1 VRLEHIVLHNLRRRK
16 GRAIF
21 LVVGLMIGV
30 ATVVTLL
37 SLTDAL
43 SQRAQHELENFG
55 ANIIITP
62 HSDQMALSYGGVQLG
77 GVNLVTE
84 EIRQD
89 SLARID
95 DIPNRRNVATIAPKV
110 LGTIEIE
117 GQRLMMMGVD
127 PLAEF
132 KLKRWWSIA
141 GRPVQQGRELLVGD
155 AVARRLQLV
164 MGDTVQISG
173 QDFTVVGLLAKT
185 GSQDD
190 QLLITP
196 LLVAQDVLSKQGVV
210 SMVEIAALCHDCPVA
225 DMVNQLQQ
233 VLPGVD
239 VQAVQQVVKT
249 RMHALDQFRMFAWG
263 VAVTVVIIGAL
274 LVFVTM
280 MGAISERTREI
291 GIFRAIGYRRRHVL
305 HLILLEAAIVS
316 ALAGV
321 LGYVAGVLATLT
333 ALPLLEGG
341 GKAPWH
347 WNPSLALIAIFAAV
361 LVGLLAS
368 LQPALRAS
376 RLEPS
381 EALRAL

>member
-1 VRLEHIVLHNLRRRK
+1 MRLEHIVFHNLRRRK

-43 SQRAQHELENFG
+43 SMRAQNELENFG

-62 HSDQMALSYGGVQLG
+62 RSDQLDLNYGGVQLG
-77 GVNLVTE
+77 GVNLVAR
-84 EIRQD
+84 EIEQV
-89 SLARID
+89 SLVNID
-95 DIPNRRNVATIAPKV
+95 TIPNRRNVATIGPKV
-110 LGTIEIE
+110 LGTVEVQ
-117 GQRLMMMGVD
+117 GQRVMMMGVD
-127 PLAEF
+127 PVAEF

-141 GRPVQQGRELLVGD
+141 GRPVKQGAELLVGD
-155 AVARRLQLV
+155 TLVKRFGLAIGDTLQLN
-164 MGDTVQISG
+164 G
-173 QDFTVVGLLAKT
+173 QDFTVVGLLAQT

-190 QLLITP
+190 QLLISP
-196 LLVAQDVLSKQGVV
+196 LLAAQATLGKEGKV
-210 SMVEIAALCHDCPVA
+210 SMVEIAALCHDCPVD

-233 VLPGVD
+233 VLPGTD

-249 RMHALDQFRMFAWG
+249 RMHALDQFRLFAWG

-305 HLILLEAAIVS
+305 HLVLMEAAVVS

-321 LGYVAGVLATLT
+321 MGYLAGVLATLVT
-333 ALPLLEGG
+333 LPLLDG
-341 GKAPWH
+341 GKAIWH
-347 WNPSLALIAIFAAV
+347 WNPTLALAAV
-361 LVGLLAS
+361 AAALLVGLIAA

>member
-1 VRLEHIVLHNLRRRK
+1 MRLEHIVFHNLRRRK

-21 LVVGLMIGV
+21 LVVGLLIGV

-43 SQRAQHELENFG
+43 GRRAQHEMENFG

-62 HSDQMALSYGGVQLG
+62 RSDELTLNYGGVQLG
-77 GVNLVTE
+77 GVNLVSR
-84 EIRQD
+84 EIEQA
-89 SLARID
+89 SLVNID
-95 DIPNRRNVATIAPKV
+95 DIPNRRNVATIGPKV
-110 LGTIEIE
+110 LGAVEVD
-117 GQRLMMMGVD
+117 GQRVMMMGVD
-127 PLAEF
+127 PRAEF

-141 GRPVQQGRELLVGD
+141 GRKIEKGRELLVGD
-155 AVARRLQLV
+155 AVVKRFDLT
-164 MGDTVQISG
+164 MGDTLQIDG
-173 QDFTVVGLLAKT
+173 HDYTVVGLLAKT

-196 LLVAQDVLSKQGVV
+196 LPVAQSVLGKEGRL
-210 SMVEIAALCHDCPVA
+210 SMVEIAALCHDCPVD
-225 DMVNQLQQ
+225 DMVNQLQTA
-233 VLPGVD
+233 LPGTA

-249 RMHALDQFRMFAWG
+249 RMHALGQFRLFAWG

-305 HLILLEAAIVS
+305 HLVLVEAAVVS
-316 ALAGV
+316 ALGGV
-321 LGYVAGVLATLT
+321 LGYLTGVSATLA

-341 GKAPWH
+341 NASWQ
-347 WNPSLALIAIFAAV
+347 WNPGLAIVSVVAAI
-361 LVGLLAS
+361 LVGLIAS

>member
-1 VRLEHIVLHNLRRRK
+1 MRLEHIVLHNLRRRK

-21 LVVGLMIGV
+21 LVTGLLIGV

-43 SQRAQHELENFG
+43 GQRAQNELENFG

-62 HSDQMALSYGGVQLG
+62 RSDELALNYGGIQLG
-77 GVNLVTE
+77 GVNLIAS
-84 EIRQD
+84 EIEQA
-89 SLARID
+89 SLANID
-95 DIPNRRNVATIAPKV
+95 DIPNRRNVATIGPKV
-110 LGTIEIE
+110 LGAVEVD
-117 GQRLMMMGVD
+117 GQRVMMMGVD
-127 PLAEF
+127 PKAEF

-141 GRPVQQGRELLVGD
+141 GRPIEKGRELLVGD
-155 AVARRLQLV
+155 AVVKRFDLT
-164 MGDTVQISG
+164 MGDTLKVDG
-173 QDFTVVGLLAKT
+173 QDYTVVGLLAKT

-190 QLLITP
+190 QLLIAP
-196 LLVAQDVLSKQGVV
+196 LSVAQAALGKEGQV
-210 SMVEIAALCHDCPVA
+210 SMVEIAALCHDCPVD
-225 DMVNQLQQ
+225 DMVNQLQIA
-233 VLPGVD
+233 LPGTA

-249 RMHALDQFRMFAWG
+249 RMHALDQFRLFAWG

-280 MGAISERTREI
+280 MAAISERTREI

-305 HLILLEAAIVS
+305 HLVLVEAAIVS
-316 ALAGV
+316 ALGGV
-321 LGYVAGVLATLT
+321 LGYLTGIAATLA

-341 GKAPWH
+341 KASWQ
-347 WNPSLALIAIFAAV
+347 WNPTLAVASVVAAI
-361 LVGLLAS
+361 LVGLIAS

>member
-1 VRLEHIVLHNLRRRK
+1 MQLEHIVLHNLKRRK

-21 LVVGLMIGV
+21 LVVGLLIGV

-43 SQRAQHELENFG
+43 GQRAQHELENFG

-62 HSDQMALSYGGVQLG
+62 QSDQMALSYGGVQLA
-77 GVNLVTE
+77 GVNLVAA
-84 EIRQD
+84 EILQS
-89 SLARID
+89 SLVNID
-95 DIPNRRNVATIAPKV
+95 AIPNRRNIAMIAPKV
-110 LGTIEIE
+110 LGTIDVD
-117 GQRLMMMGVD
+117 GQRVMLMGVD
-127 PLAEF
+127 PVAEF

-141 GRPVQQGRELLVGD
+141 GRPVEQGRELV
-155 AVARRLQLV
+155 V
-164 MGDTVQISG
+164 GDTVARKLGLTMGDILDIAG
-173 QDFTVVGLLAKT
+173 HDFTVVGLLAKT

-190 QLLITP
+190 LLLIAP
-196 LLVAQDVLSKQGVV
+196 LPVAQDVLGKTGAV

-233 VLPGVD
+233 VLPGVE

-249 RMHALDQFRMFAWG
+249 RMHALGQFRLFAWG
-263 VAVTVVIIGAL
+263 VAVTVVVIGAL

-305 HLILLEAAIVS
+305 HLVLMEAAIVS

-321 LGYVAGVLATLT
+321 LGYLTGVAATLA
-333 ALPLLEGG
+333 ALPLLDG
-341 GKAPWH
+341 GKASWQ
-347 WNPSLALIAIFAAV
+347 WNPTLAVAAV
-361 LVGLLAS
+361 VAAVFVGLLAS

>member
-16 GRAIF
+16 GRAVF
-21 LVVGLMIGV
+21 LVIGLLIGV

-43 SQRAQHELENFG
+43 GRRAQNELENFG

-62 HSDQMALSYGGVQLG
+62 RSDELTLNYGGVQLG
-77 GVNLVTE
+77 GVNLVAK
-84 EIRQD
+84 EIEQEN
-89 SLARID
+89 LVKID
-95 DIPNRRNVATIAPKV
+95 EIPNRRNVATIGPKV
-110 LGTIEIE
+110 LGTVEIE
-117 GQRLMMMGVD
+117 GQRVMMMGID
-127 PLAEF
+127 PTAEL

-141 GRPVQQGRELLVGD
+141 GRSIEKGHELVVGD
-155 AVARRLQLV
+155 SVAKRFNLK
-164 MGDTVQISG
+164 MGDILQVNG
-173 QDFTVVGLLAKT
+173 HDYTVVGLLART

-190 QLLITP
+190 QLLIAP
-196 LLVAQDVLSKQGVV
+196 LSVAQVELDKQGQV
-210 SMVEIAALCHDCPVA
+210 SMVEIAALCHDCPVD

-233 VLPGVD
+233 VLPGTD

-249 RMHALDQFRMFAWG
+249 RMHALDQFRLFAWG

-305 HLILLEAAIVS
+305 HMVLMEASIVS

-321 LGYVAGVLATLT
+321 LGYLVGVGATLV

-341 GKAPWH
+341 KATWH
-347 WNPSLALIAIFAAV
+347 WNPTLAVSAVLAAV

>member
-1 VRLEHIVLHNLRRRK
+1 MRLEHIVFHNLRRRK

-21 LVVGLMIGV
+21 LVVGLLIGV

-43 SQRAQHELENFG
+43 GQRAQHELENFG

-62 HSDQMALSYGGVQLG
+62 RSDQMALSYGGLQLA
-77 GVNLVTE
+77 GVSLVSE
-84 EIRQD
+84 EIEQS
-89 SLARID
+89 SLAKID
-95 DIPNRRNVATIAPKV
+95 SIPNRRNVAMIAPKA
-110 LGTIEIE
+110 LGMIDVE
-117 GQRLMMMGVD
+117 GQRVMLMGVD
-127 PLAEF
+127 PAVEF
-132 KLKRWWSIA
+132 KMKRWWSIA
-141 GRPVQQGRELLVGD
+141 GRQIQQGPELVVGD
-155 AVARRLQLV
+155 TVARRFNLT
-164 MGDTVQISG
+164 MGDTVKIAG

-190 QLLITP
+190 QLLIAP
-196 LLVAQDVLSKQGVV
+196 LPVAQDVLGKQGVV
-210 SMVEIAALCHDCPVA
+210 SMVEIAALCHDCPVN
-225 DMVNQLQQ
+225 DMVSQLQG

-249 RMHALDQFRMFAWG
+249 RMHALDQFRLFAWS

-305 HLILLEAAIVS
+305 HLVLMEAAIVS
-316 ALAGV
+316 AMAGV
-321 LGYVAGVLATLT
+321 LGYLTGVIVTLV
-333 ALPLLEGG
+333 ALPLIDGG
-341 GKAPWH
+341 MAHWQ
-347 WNPSLALIAIFAAV
+347 WNPTLAFAAV
-361 LVGLLAS
+361 FAAVFVGLLAS

>member
-1 VRLEHIVLHNLRRRK
+1 MRLENIVLHNLKRRK

-21 LVVGLMIGV
+21 LVIGLLIGV

-43 SQRAQHELENFG
+43 SQRAQSELENFG

-62 HSDQMALSYGGVQLG
+62 RSDQLALSYGGIQLG
-77 GVNLVTE
+77 GVSLVAE
-84 EIRQD
+84 EIAQSSLVNID
-89 SLARID
+89 S
-95 DIPNRRNVATIAPKV
+95 IPNRRNIATIAPKV
-110 LGTIEIE
+110 LGAIDVE
-117 GQRLMMMGVD
+117 GQRVMMMGVD
-127 PLAEF
+127 PAAEF
-132 KLKRWWSIA
+132 KLKRWWSII
-141 GRPVQQGRELLVGD
+141 GRPVQQGQELVVGD
-155 AVARRLQLV
+155 AVARRFNLK
-164 MGDTVQISG
+164 MGDTLKVAG
-173 QDFTVVGLLAKT
+173 QDYTVVGLLAKT

-190 QLLITP
+190 QLVIAP
-196 LLVAQDVLSKQGVV
+196 LSVAQAALGKPNTV
-210 SMVEIAALCHDCPVA
+210 SMVEIAALCHDCPVS
-225 DMVNQLQQ
+225 DMVSQLQQ

-249 RMHALDQFRMFAWG
+249 RMHALDQFRLFAWG

-305 HLILLEAAIVS
+305 HLVLMEAAIVS
-316 ALAGV
+316 VLAGV
-321 LGYVAGVLATLT
+321 LGYLTGVVATLA
-333 ALPLLEGG
+333 ALPMLDG
-341 GKAPWH
+341 GKASWQWDPA
-347 WNPSLALIAIFAAV
+347 LAVAAV
-361 LVGLLAS
+361 VAAVIVGLLAS

>member
-1 VRLEHIVLHNLRRRK
+1 VRLEHIVIHNLRRRK

-21 LVVGLMIGV
+21 LVIGLLIGV

-43 SQRAQHELENFG
+43 GRRAQNELENFG

-62 HSDQMALSYGGVQLG
+62 RNDELMLNYGGVQLG
-77 GVNLVTE
+77 GVNLVAQDIAQSSLVNIE
-84 EIRQD
+84 E
-89 SLARID
+89 
-95 DIPNRRNVATIAPKV
+95 IPNRRNVATIGPKV
-110 LGTIEIE
+110 LGAVEVD
-117 GQRLMMMGVD
+117 GQRVMMMGVD
-127 PLAEF
+127 PSAEL

-141 GRPVQQGRELLVGD
+141 GRSVEQGHELLVGET
-155 AVARRLQLV
+155 VARRFSVKMGGTLQV
-164 MGDTVQISG
+164 NGHDY
-173 QDFTVVGLLAKT
+173 TVVGLLAKT

-190 QLLITP
+190 HLLIAP
-196 LLVAQDVLSKQGVV
+196 LSVAQAELGKPGQL
-210 SMVEIAALCHDCPVA
+210 SMVEIAALCHDCPVD
-225 DMVNQLQQ
+225 DMVAQLQQ
-233 VLPGVD
+233 ALPGTD
-239 VQAVQQVVKT
+239 VRAVQQVVKT
-249 RMHALDQFRMFAWG
+249 RMHALGQFRIFAWG

-305 HLILLEAAIVS
+305 HLVLMEAAIVS
-316 ALAGV
+316 VIAGV
-321 LGYVAGVLATLT
+321 LGYLVGVMTTLASLPLMEGGEASWQWNPVLA
-333 ALPLLEGG
+333 AS
-341 GKAPWH
+341 AVV
-347 WNPSLALIAIFAAV
+347 AAV
-361 LVGLLAS
+361 CVGLMAA

>member
-1 VRLEHIVLHNLRRRK
+1 MRLEHIVLHNLRRRK
-16 GRAIF
+16 GRAVF
-21 LVVGLMIGV
+21 LVIGLLIGV

-43 SQRAQHELENFG
+43 GRRAQNELENFG

-62 HSDQMALSYGGVQLG
+62 RSDELTLNYGGVQLG
-77 GVNLVTE
+77 GVNLVAK
-84 EIRQD
+84 EIEQAN
-89 SLARID
+89 LAKID
-95 DIPNRRNVATIAPKV
+95 DIPNRRNVATIGPKV
-110 LGTIEIE
+110 LGAVEIE
-117 GQRLMMMGVD
+117 GQRVMMMGID
-127 PLAEF
+127 PDAEL

-141 GRPVQQGRELLVGD
+141 GRSIEKGHELVVGD
-155 AVARRLQLV
+155 SVAKRFNLN
-164 MGDTVQISG
+164 MGDILQISG
-173 QDFTVVGLLAKT
+173 HDYTVVGLLART

-190 QLLITP
+190 QLLIAP
-196 LLVAQDVLSKQGVV
+196 LSVAQVELDKQGQL
-210 SMVEIAALCHDCPVA
+210 SMVEIAALCHDCPVD

-233 VLPGVD
+233 VLPGTD

-249 RMHALDQFRMFAWG
+249 RMHALDQFRLFAWG

-305 HLILLEAAIVS
+305 HMVLMEAAIVS
-316 ALAGV
+316 TLSGA
-321 LGYVAGVLATLT
+321 LGYLVGVGATLI

-341 GKAPWH
+341 KATWH
-347 WNPSLALIAIFAAV
+347 WNPTLAVSAVLAAV

>member
-1 VRLEHIVLHNLRRRK
+1 MRLEHIVLHNLRRRK

-21 LVVGLMIGV
+21 LVIGLLIGV

-37 SLTDAL
+37 SLTDAMG
-43 SQRAQHELENFG
+43 QRAQHELENFG

-62 HSDQMALSYGGVQLG
+62 RSDALALNYGGIQLA
-77 GVNLVTE
+77 GVNLVAKE
-84 EIRQD
+84 LEQS
-89 SLARID
+89 SLANID
-95 DIPNRRNVATIAPKV
+95 DIPNRRNVAMIAPKV
-110 LGTIEIE
+110 LGAVEVD
-117 GQRLMMMGVD
+117 GQRIMLMGVD
-127 PLAEF
+127 PAAEF

-141 GRPVQQGRELLVGD
+141 GRPVEQGHELLVGD
-155 AVARRLQLV
+155 AVVKRFNLN
-164 MGDTVQISG
+164 MGDTLKVNG

-190 QLLITP
+190 QLLIAP
-196 LLVAQDVLSKQGVV
+196 LDVAQATLGKPGQV
-210 SMVEIAALCHDCPVA
+210 SMVEIAALCHDCPVD
-225 DMVNQLQQ
+225 DMVNQLQT
-233 VLPGVD
+233 VLPGTD

-249 RMHALDQFRMFAWG
+249 RMHALGQFRLFAWG

-305 HLILLEAAIVS
+305 HLVLMEATIVS

-321 LGYVAGVLATLT
+321 LGYLTGVAATLV
-333 ALPLLEGG
+333 ALPLLDG
-341 GKAPWH
+341 GKASWQ
-347 WNPSLALIAIFAAV
+347 WNPTLAVAAVFAAIF
-361 LVGLLAS
+361 VGLLAS
-368 LQPALRAS
+368 LQPAFRAS

>member
-21 LVVGLMIGV
+21 LVIGLLIGV

-37 SLTDAL
+37 SLTDAMG
-43 SQRAQHELENFG
+43 QRAQHELENFG

-62 HSDQMALSYGGVQLG
+62 RSDALALNYGGVQLA
-77 GVNLVTE
+77 GVNLVAKE
-84 EIRQD
+84 LEQS
-89 SLARID
+89 SLANID

-110 LGTIEIE
+110 LGAVEVD

-127 PLAEF
+127 PAAEF
-132 KLKRWWSIA
+132 KVKRWWSIA
-141 GRPVQQGRELLVGD
+141 GRPVEQGYELLVGD
-155 AVARRLQLV
+155 AVVKRFNLN
-164 MGDTVQISG
+164 MGDTLEVNG

-190 QLLITP
+190 QLLIAP
-196 LLVAQDVLSKQGVV
+196 LDVAQATLGKQGQV
-210 SMVEIAALCHDCPVA
+210 SMVEIAALCHDCPVD
-225 DMVNQLQQ
+225 DMVNQLQT
-233 VLPGVD
+233 VLPGTD

-249 RMHALDQFRMFAWG
+249 RMHALGQFRLFAWG

-305 HLILLEAAIVS
+305 HLVLMEAAVVS

-321 LGYVAGVLATLT
+321 LGYLTGVAATLVT
-333 ALPLLEGG
+333 LPLLDG
-341 GKAPWH
+341 GKASWQ
-347 WNPSLALIAIFAAV
+347 WNPTLAVAAVVAAIF
-361 LVGLLAS
+361 VGLLAS
-368 LQPALRAS
+368 LQPAFRAS

>member
-1 VRLEHIVLHNLRRRK
+1 MRLEHIVFHNLRRRK
-16 GRAIF
+16 GRAVF
-21 LVVGLMIGV
+21 LVVGLLIGV

-43 SQRAQHELENFG
+43 SQRAQQELENFG

-62 HSDQMALSYGGVQLG
+62 RSDQLALSYGGIQLG
-77 GVNLVTE
+77 GVSLVAQ
-84 EIRQD
+84 EIQQSSLDNID
-89 SLARID
+89 S
-95 DIPNRRNVATIAPKV
+95 IPNRRNVATIAPKV
-110 LGTIEIE
+110 LGAIDVE
-117 GQRLMMMGVD
+117 GQRVMMMGVD
-127 PLAEF
+127 PVAEF

-141 GRPVQQGRELLVGD
+141 GRPVQQGRELVVGD
-155 AVARRLQLV
+155 EVARRFNLD
-164 MGDTVQISG
+164 MGDTLKIDG

-190 QLLITP
+190 QLLIVP
-196 LLVAQDVLSKQGVV
+196 LPVAQAVLGKQGVV
-210 SMVEIAALCHDCPVA
+210 SMVEIAALCHDCPVD

-249 RMHALDQFRMFAWG
+249 RMHALGQFRLFAWA

-305 HLILLEAAIVS
+305 HMVLMEAALVS

-321 LGYVAGVLATLT
+321 LGYLTGVAATLI
-333 ALPLLEGG
+333 ALPLLDG
-341 GKAPWH
+341 GKAVWQWDPT
-347 WNPSLALIAIFAAV
+347 LAVVSVIAAV
-361 LVGLLAS
+361 FVGLLAS

>member
-1 VRLEHIVLHNLRRRK
+1 MRLEHIVFHNLRRRK

-21 LVVGLMIGV
+21 LVIGLLIGV

-43 SQRAQHELENFG
+43 GRRAQHEMENFG

-62 HSDQMALSYGGVQLG
+62 RSDELALNYGGVQLG
-77 GVNLVTE
+77 GVNLVSN
-84 EIRQD
+84 EIEQT
-89 SLARID
+89 SLANID
-95 DIPNRRNVATIAPKV
+95 DIPNRRNVATIGPKV
-110 LGTIEIE
+110 LGAVEVD
-117 GQRLMMMGVD
+117 GQRVMMMGVD
-127 PLAEF
+127 PKAEF

-141 GRPVQQGRELLVGD
+141 GRKIEKGRELLAGD
-155 AVARRLQLV
+155 AVVKRFGLT
-164 MGDTVQISG
+164 MGDTLQIAG
-173 QDFTVVGLLAKT
+173 QEYTVVGLLAKT

-190 QLLITP
+190 QLLIAP
-196 LLVAQDVLSKQGVV
+196 LSVAQSVLGKEGRL
-210 SMVEIAALCHDCPVA
+210 SMVEIAALCHDCPV
-225 DMVNQLQQ
+225 DDIVNQLQTA
-233 VLPGVD
+233 LPGTA

-249 RMHALDQFRMFAWG
+249 RMHALGQFRLFAWG

-305 HLILLEAAIVS
+305 HLVLVEAAVVS
-316 ALAGV
+316 ALGGV
-321 LGYVAGVLATLT
+321 LGYLTGVSATLA

-341 GKAPWH
+341 KASWQ
-347 WNPSLALIAIFAAV
+347 WNPTLAVASVFAAI
-361 LVGLLAS
+361 LVGLVAS

>member
-1 VRLEHIVLHNLRRRK
+1 MRLENIVFHNLRRRK

-21 LVVGLMIGV
+21 LTIGLLIGV

-37 SLTDAL
+37 SLSDAL
-43 SQRAQHELENFG
+43 GRHAQNELENFG
-55 ANIIITP
+55 ANIIISP
-62 HSDQMALSYGGVQLG
+62 RSDQLALNYGGVQLG
-77 GVNLVTE
+77 GVNLVTS
-84 EIRQD
+84 EIDQAT
-89 SLARID
+89 LKNID
-95 DIPNRRNVATIAPKV
+95 DIPNRRNIATIGPKV
-110 LGTIEIE
+110 LGAVEVA
-117 GQRLMMMGVD
+117 GQRVMMMGVD
-127 PLAEF
+127 PKAEF

-141 GRPVQQGRELLVGD
+141 GRPIESGNELVAGD
-155 AVARRLQLV
+155 AVVTSLGLSLGDKLLV
-164 MGDTVQISG
+164 NAQE
-173 QDFTVVGLLAKT
+173 FTLVGMLAKT

-190 QLLITP
+190 QLLIAP
-196 LLVAQDVLSKQGVV
+196 LPAAQALLGKEGQL
-210 SMVEIAALCHDCPVA
+210 SMVEVAALCHDCPVE
-225 DMVNQLQQ
+225 DMVMQLQTA
-233 VLPGVD
+233 LPGTD

-249 RMHALDQFRMFAWG
+249 RMLALGQLRLFAWG

-305 HLILLEAAIVS
+305 HLVLMEATIVS

-321 LGYVAGVLATLT
+321 LGYLTGVIATLT
-333 ALPLLEGG
+333 TLPLLDG
-341 GKAPWH
+341 GKASWQWDPT
-347 WNPSLALIAIFAAV
+347 LAVAAV
-361 LVGLLAS
+361 VAAVFVGLLAS

>member
-1 VRLEHIVLHNLRRRK
+1 MRLEHIVLHNLRRRK

-21 LVVGLMIGV
+21 LVIGLMIGV

-43 SQRAQHELENFG
+43 GQRAQNELENFG

-62 HSDQMALSYGGVQLG
+62 RSDELALNYGGIQLSS
-77 GVNLVTE
+77 VNLVAR
-84 EIRQD
+84 EIEQS
-89 SLARID
+89 SLANID
-95 DIPNRRNVATIAPKV
+95 KIANRRNVATIGPKV
-110 LGTIEIE
+110 LGAVEVQ
-117 GQRLMMMGVD
+117 GQRVMMMGVD
-127 PLAEF
+127 PAAEF

-141 GRPVQQGRELLVGD
+141 GRPIEQGNELLAGD
-155 AVARRLQLV
+155 AVVKRFDLE
-164 MGDTVQISG
+164 MGDTLQVN
-173 QDFTVVGLLAKT
+173 DENYTVVGLLAKT

-190 QLLITP
+190 QLLIAP
-196 LLVAQDVLSKQGVV
+196 LSVAQVVLGKQGQV
-210 SMVEIAALCHDCPVA
+210 SMVEIAALCHDCPVD

-233 VLPGVD
+233 VLPGTS

-249 RMHALDQFRMFAWG
+249 RMHALGQFRLFAWG

-305 HLILLEAAIVS
+305 HLVLVEAAIVS
-316 ALAGV
+316 ALGGV
-321 LGYVAGVLATLT
+321 LGYLTGVAATLT

-341 GKAPWH
+341 EASWQ
-347 WNPSLALIAIFAAV
+347 WNPTLAVASVAAAV
-361 LVGLLAS
+361 LVGLIAS

>member
-1 VRLEHIVLHNLRRRK
+1 MRLEHIVLHNLRRRK

-21 LVVGLMIGV
+21 LVIGLLIGV

-43 SQRAQHELENFG
+43 GQRAQHELENFG

-62 HSDQMALSYGGVQLG
+62 RSDELSLSYGGVQLS
-77 GVNLVTE
+77 GVNLVAK
-84 EIRQD
+84 EIEQA
-89 SLARID
+89 SLVKID
-95 DIPNRRNVATIAPKV
+95 DIPNRRNVATIGPKV
-110 LGTIEIE
+110 LGAVEVE
-117 GQRLMMMGVD
+117 GQRVMMMGID
-127 PLAEF
+127 PATEL

-141 GRPVQQGRELLVGD
+141 GRSVEKGHELLVGD
-155 AVARRLQLV
+155 LIAKRFNLN
-164 MGDTVQISG
+164 MGDILQVNG
-173 QDFTVVGLLAKT
+173 NDYTVVGLLART

-190 QLLITP
+190 QLLIAP
-196 LLVAQDVLSKQGVV
+196 LPVAQAELGKPGQV
-210 SMVEIAALCHDCPVA
+210 SMIEIAALCHDCPVE

-233 VLPGVD
+233 ALPDTD
-239 VQAVQQVVKT
+239 VQAVQEVVKT
-249 RMHALDQFRMFAWG
+249 RMHALDQFRLFAWG
-263 VAVTVVIIGAL
+263 VAVTVVVIGAL

-305 HLILLEAAIVS
+305 HMVLMEAAIVS
-316 ALAGV
+316 TLAGV
-321 LGYVAGVLATLT
+321 LGYLVGVGATLS

-341 GKAPWH
+341 KASWH
-347 WNPSLALIAIFAAV
+347 WNPTLAITAVLAAV
-361 LVGLLAS
+361 LVGLLAF

>member
-1 VRLEHIVLHNLRRRK
+1 VRLEHIVFHNLRRRK

-21 LVVGLMIGV
+21 LVVGLLIGV

-43 SQRAQHELENFG
+43 GRRAQHEMENFG

-62 HSDQMALSYGGVQLG
+62 RSDELTLNYGGVQLG
-77 GVNLVTE
+77 GVNLVSR
-84 EIRQD
+84 EIEQA
-89 SLARID
+89 SLVNID
-95 DIPNRRNVATIAPKV
+95 DIPNRRNVATIGPKV
-110 LGTIEIE
+110 LGAVEVD
-117 GQRLMMMGVD
+117 GQRVMMMGVD
-127 PLAEF
+127 PRAEF

-141 GRPVQQGRELLVGD
+141 GRKIEKGRELLVGD
-155 AVARRLQLV
+155 AVVKRFDLT
-164 MGDTVQISG
+164 MGDTLQIDG
-173 QDFTVVGLLAKT
+173 HDYTVVGLLAKT

-196 LLVAQDVLSKQGVV
+196 LPVAQSVLGKEGRL
-210 SMVEIAALCHDCPVA
+210 SMVEIAALCHDCPVD
-225 DMVNQLQQ
+225 DMVNQLQTA
-233 VLPGVD
+233 LPGTA

-249 RMHALDQFRMFAWG
+249 RMHALGQFRLFAWG

-305 HLILLEAAIVS
+305 HLVLVEAAVVS
-316 ALAGV
+316 ALGGV
-321 LGYVAGVLATLT
+321 LGYLTGVSATLA

-341 GKAPWH
+341 NASWQ
-347 WNPSLALIAIFAAV
+347 WNPGLAIVSVVAAI
-361 LVGLLAS
+361 LVGLIAS

>member
-1 VRLEHIVLHNLRRRK
+1 MRLEHIVLHNLRRRK
-16 GRAIF
+16 GRAVF
-21 LVVGLMIGV
+21 LVIGLLIGV

-43 SQRAQHELENFG
+43 GRRAQNELENFG

-62 HSDQMALSYGGVQLG
+62 RSDELTLNYGGVQLG
-77 GVNLVTE
+77 GVNLVAK
-84 EIRQD
+84 EIEQAN
-89 SLARID
+89 LVKID
-95 DIPNRRNVATIAPKV
+95 DIPNRRNVATIGPKV
-110 LGTIEIE
+110 LGAVEIE
-117 GQRLMMMGVD
+117 GQRVMMMGID
-127 PLAEF
+127 PDAEL

-141 GRPVQQGRELLVGD
+141 GRSIEKGHELVVGD
-155 AVARRLQLV
+155 SVAKRFNLN
-164 MGDTVQISG
+164 MGDILQVNG
-173 QDFTVVGLLAKT
+173 HDYTVVGLLART

-190 QLLITP
+190 QLLIAP
-196 LLVAQDVLSKQGVV
+196 LSVAQVELDKQGQL
-210 SMVEIAALCHDCPVA
+210 SMVEIAALCHDCPVD

-233 VLPGVD
+233 VLPGTD

-249 RMHALDQFRMFAWG
+249 RMHALDQFRLFAWG

-305 HLILLEAAIVS
+305 HMVLMEAAIVS
-316 ALAGV
+316 TLSGA
-321 LGYVAGVLATLT
+321 LGYLVGVGATLIT
-333 ALPLLEGG
+333 LPLLEGG
-341 GKAPWH
+341 KATWH
-347 WNPSLALIAIFAAV
+347 WNPTLAVSAVLAAV

>member
-1 VRLEHIVLHNLRRRK
+1 MRLEHIVLHNLRRRK

-21 LVVGLMIGV
+21 LVIGLLIGV

-43 SQRAQHELENFG
+43 GQRAQHELENFG

-62 HSDQMALSYGGVQLG
+62 RSDALALNYGGIQLA
-77 GVNLVTE
+77 GVNLVAKE
-84 EIRQD
+84 LEQS
-89 SLARID
+89 SLANID

-110 LGTIEIE
+110 LGAVEVE
-117 GQRLMMMGVD
+117 GQRIMMMGVD
-127 PLAEF
+127 PAAEF

-141 GRPVQQGRELLVGD
+141 GRPVEQGHELLVGD
-155 AVARRLQLV
+155 AVVKRFNLN
-164 MGDTVQISG
+164 MGDTLKVNG

-190 QLLITP
+190 QLLIAP
-196 LLVAQDVLSKQGVV
+196 LDVAQVTLGKQGQV
-210 SMVEIAALCHDCPVA
+210 SMVEIAALCHDCPVD
-225 DMVNQLQQ
+225 DMVNQLQT
-233 VLPGVD
+233 VLPGTD

-249 RMHALDQFRMFAWG
+249 RMHALGQFRLFAWG

-305 HLILLEAAIVS
+305 HLVLMEATIVS

-321 LGYVAGVLATLT
+321 LGYLTGVAATLV
-333 ALPLLEGG
+333 ALPLLDG
-341 GKAPWH
+341 GKASWQ
-347 WNPSLALIAIFAAV
+347 WNPTLAVAAVVAAIF
-361 LVGLLAS
+361 VGLLAS
-368 LQPALRAS
+368 LQPAFRAS

>member
-1 VRLEHIVLHNLRRRK
+1 MRLEHIVLHNLRRRK

-21 LVVGLMIGV
+21 LVTGLLIGV

-43 SQRAQHELENFG
+43 GQRAQNELENFG

-62 HSDQMALSYGGVQLG
+62 RSDELALNYGGIQLG
-77 GVNLVTE
+77 GVNLIAS
-84 EIRQD
+84 EIEQA
-89 SLARID
+89 SLANID
-95 DIPNRRNVATIAPKV
+95 DIPNRRNVATIGPKV
-110 LGTIEIE
+110 LGAVEVD
-117 GQRLMMMGVD
+117 GQRVMMMGVD
-127 PLAEF
+127 PKAEF

-141 GRPVQQGRELLVGD
+141 GRPIEKGRELLVGD
-155 AVARRLQLV
+155 AVVKRFDLS
-164 MGDTVQISG
+164 MGDTLKVDG
-173 QDFTVVGLLAKT
+173 QDYSVVGLLAKT

-190 QLLITP
+190 QLLIAP
-196 LLVAQDVLSKQGVV
+196 LSVAQAALGKEGQV
-210 SMVEIAALCHDCPVA
+210 SMVEIAALCHDCPVD
-225 DMVNQLQQ
+225 DMVNQLQIA
-233 VLPGVD
+233 LPGTA

-249 RMHALDQFRMFAWG
+249 RMHALDQFRLFAWG

-280 MGAISERTREI
+280 MAAISERTREI

-305 HLILLEAAIVS
+305 HLVLVEAAIVS
-316 ALAGV
+316 ALGGV
-321 LGYVAGVLATLT
+321 LGYLTGIAATLA

-341 GKAPWH
+341 KASWQ
-347 WNPSLALIAIFAAV
+347 WNPTLAVASVVAAI
-361 LVGLLAS
+361 LVGLIAS

>member
-1 VRLEHIVLHNLRRRK
+1 MRLEHIVLHNLRRRK
-16 GRAIF
+16 GRAVF
-21 LVVGLMIGV
+21 LVIGLLIGV

-43 SQRAQHELENFG
+43 GRRAQNELENFG

-62 HSDQMALSYGGVQLG
+62 RSDELTLNYGGVQLG
-77 GVNLVTE
+77 GVNLVAK
-84 EIRQD
+84 EIEQAN
-89 SLARID
+89 LAKID
-95 DIPNRRNVATIAPKV
+95 DIPNRRNVATIGPKV
-110 LGTIEIE
+110 LGAVEIE
-117 GQRLMMMGVD
+117 GQRVMMMGID
-127 PLAEF
+127 PDAEL

-141 GRPVQQGRELLVGD
+141 GRSIEKGHELVVGD
-155 AVARRLQLV
+155 SVAKRFNLN
-164 MGDTVQISG
+164 MGDILQVNG
-173 QDFTVVGLLAKT
+173 HDYTVVGLLART

-190 QLLITP
+190 QLLIAP
-196 LLVAQDVLSKQGVV
+196 LSVAQVELDKQGQV
-210 SMVEIAALCHDCPVA
+210 SMVEIAALCHDCPVD

-233 VLPGVD
+233 VLPGTD

-249 RMHALDQFRMFAWG
+249 RMHALDQFRLFAWG

-305 HLILLEAAIVS
+305 HMVLMEAAIVS
-316 ALAGV
+316 TLSGV
-321 LGYVAGVLATLT
+321 LGYLVGVGATLI

-341 GKAPWH
+341 KATRH
-347 WNPSLALIAIFAAV
+347 WNPTLAVSAVLAAV

-376 RLEPS
+376 RLDPS

>member
-1 VRLEHIVLHNLRRRK
+1 MRLEHIVLHNLRRRK

-21 LVVGLMIGV
+21 LVIGLLIGV

-37 SLTDAL
+37 SLTDAMG
-43 SQRAQHELENFG
+43 QRAQHELENFG

-62 HSDQMALSYGGVQLG
+62 RSEALALNYGGIQLA
-77 GVNLVTE
+77 GVNLVANE
-84 EIRQD
+84 LEQS
-89 SLARID
+89 SLANID

-110 LGTIEIE
+110 LGAVEVD
-117 GQRLMMMGVD
+117 GQRIMIMGVD
-127 PLAEF
+127 PAAEF

-141 GRPVQQGRELLVGD
+141 GRPVEQGHELLVGD
-155 AVARRLQLV
+155 AVVKRFNLN
-164 MGDTVQISG
+164 MGDTLKVNG

-190 QLLITP
+190 QLLIAP
-196 LLVAQDVLSKQGVV
+196 LDVAQATLGKPGQI
-210 SMVEIAALCHDCPVA
+210 SMVEIAALCHDCPVD
-225 DMVNQLQQ
+225 DMVNQLQA
-233 VLPGVD
+233 VLPGTD

-249 RMHALDQFRMFAWG
+249 RMHALGQFRLFAWG

-305 HLILLEAAIVS
+305 HLVLMEATIVS

-321 LGYVAGVLATLT
+321 LGYLTGVAATLV
-333 ALPLLEGG
+333 ALPLLDG
-341 GKAPWH
+341 GKASWQ
-347 WNPSLALIAIFAAV
+347 WNPTLAVAAVFAAIF
-361 LVGLLAS
+361 VGLLAS
-368 LQPALRAS
+368 LQPAFRAS

>member
-1 VRLEHIVLHNLRRRK
+1 MRLEHIVLHNLRRRK
-16 GRAIF
+16 GRAVF
-21 LVVGLMIGV
+21 LVIGLLIGV

-43 SQRAQHELENFG
+43 GRRAQNELENFG

-62 HSDQMALSYGGVQLG
+62 RSDELTLNYGGVQLG
-77 GVNLVTE
+77 GVNLVAK
-84 EIRQD
+84 EIEQAN
-89 SLARID
+89 LVKID
-95 DIPNRRNVATIAPKV
+95 DIPNRRNVATIGPKV
-110 LGTIEIE
+110 LGAVEIE
-117 GQRLMMMGVD
+117 GQRVMMMGID
-127 PLAEF
+127 PDAEL

-141 GRPVQQGRELLVGD
+141 GRSIEKGHELVVGD
-155 AVARRLQLV
+155 SVAKRFNLN
-164 MGDTVQISG
+164 MGDILQVNG
-173 QDFTVVGLLAKT
+173 HDYTVVGLLART

-190 QLLITP
+190 QLLIAP
-196 LLVAQDVLSKQGVV
+196 LSVAQVELDKQGQL
-210 SMVEIAALCHDCPVA
+210 SMVEIAALCHDCPVD

-233 VLPGVD
+233 VLPGTD

-249 RMHALDQFRMFAWG
+249 RMHALDQFRLFAWG

-305 HLILLEAAIVS
+305 HMVLMEAAIVS
-316 ALAGV
+316 TLSGA
-321 LGYVAGVLATLT
+321 LGYLVGVGATLI

-341 GKAPWH
+341 KATWH
-347 WNPSLALIAIFAAV
+347 WNPTLAVSAVLAAV

>member
-1 VRLEHIVLHNLRRRK
+1 MRLEHIVLHNLRRRK

-77 GVNLVTE
+77 GVNLVNE

-291 GIFRAIGYRRRHVL
+291 GIFRAIGCRRRHVL

>member
-21 LVVGLMIGV
+21 LVIGLLIGV

-43 SQRAQHELENFG
+43 GQRAQHELENFG

-62 HSDQMALSYGGVQLG
+62 RSDALALNYGGVQLA
-77 GVNLVTE
+77 GVNLVAKE
-84 EIRQD
+84 LEQS
-89 SLARID
+89 SLANID
-95 DIPNRRNVATIAPKV
+95 NIPNRRNVATIAPKV
-110 LGTIEIE
+110 LGAVEVD

-127 PLAEF
+127 PAAEF
-132 KLKRWWSIA
+132 KVKRWWSIA
-141 GRPVQQGRELLVGD
+141 GRPVEQGYELLVGD
-155 AVARRLQLV
+155 AVVKRFNLN
-164 MGDTVQISG
+164 MGDTLEVNG
-173 QDFTVVGLLAKT
+173 QDFNVVGLLAKT

-190 QLLITP
+190 QLLIAP
-196 LLVAQDVLSKQGVV
+196 LDVAQATLGKRGKV
-210 SMVEIAALCHDCPVA
+210 SMVEIAALCHDCPVD
-225 DMVNQLQQ
+225 DMVNQLQT
-233 VLPGVD
+233 VLPGTD

-249 RMHALDQFRMFAWG
+249 RMHALGQFRLFAWG

-305 HLILLEAAIVS
+305 HLVLMEAAVVS

-321 LGYVAGVLATLT
+321 LGYLTGVAATLV
-333 ALPLLEGG
+333 ALPLLDG
-341 GKAPWH
+341 GKAAWQ
-347 WNPSLALIAIFAAV
+347 WNPGLAVSAVIAAIF
-361 LVGLLAS
+361 VGLLAS
-368 LQPALRAS
+368 LQPAFRAS

>member
-1 VRLEHIVLHNLRRRK
+1 MRLEHIVFHNLRRRK

-21 LVVGLMIGV
+21 LVVGLLIGV

-43 SQRAQHELENFG
+43 GRRAQHEMENFG

-62 HSDQMALSYGGVQLG
+62 RSDELTLNYGGVQLG
-77 GVNLVTE
+77 GVNLVSR
-84 EIRQD
+84 EIEQA
-89 SLARID
+89 SLVNID
-95 DIPNRRNVATIAPKV
+95 DIPNRRNVATIGPKV
-110 LGTIEIE
+110 LGAVEVD
-117 GQRLMMMGVD
+117 GQRVMMMGVD
-127 PLAEF
+127 PKAEF

-141 GRPVQQGRELLVGD
+141 GRKIEKGRELLVGD
-155 AVARRLQLV
+155 AVVKRFDLT
-164 MGDTVQISG
+164 MGDTLQIDG
-173 QDFTVVGLLAKT
+173 HDYTVVGLLAKT

-196 LLVAQDVLSKQGVV
+196 LPVAQSVLGKEGRL
-210 SMVEIAALCHDCPVA
+210 SMVEIAALCHDCPVD
-225 DMVNQLQQ
+225 DMVNQLQTA
-233 VLPGVD
+233 LPGTA

-249 RMHALDQFRMFAWG
+249 RMHALGQFRLFAWG

-305 HLILLEAAIVS
+305 HLVLVEAAVVS
-316 ALAGV
+316 ALGGV
-321 LGYVAGVLATLT
+321 LGYITGVSATLA

-341 GKAPWH
+341 NASWQ
-347 WNPSLALIAIFAAV
+347 WNPGLAIVSVVAAI
-361 LVGLLAS
+361 LVGLVAS
-368 LQPALRAS
+368 LQPAIRAS

>member
-1 VRLEHIVLHNLRRRK
+1 MRLEHIVLHNLRRRK

-43 SQRAQHELENFG
+43 GQRAQNELENFG
-55 ANIIITP
+55 ANIVITP
-62 HSDQMALSYGGVQLG
+62 RSDELSLNYGGIQLG
-77 GVNLVTE
+77 GVNLIAK
-84 EIRQD
+84 EIEQA
-89 SLARID
+89 SLVNID
-95 DIPNRRNVATIAPKV
+95 KIPNRRNVATIGPKV
-110 LGTIEIE
+110 LGTVEVQ
-117 GQRLMMMGVD
+117 GQRVMMMGVD
-127 PLAEF
+127 PAAEF

-141 GRPVQQGRELLVGD
+141 GRPIKQGYELLVGD
-155 AVARRLQLV
+155 AIVKRFDLE
-164 MGDTVQISG
+164 MGDTLQVND
-173 QDFTVVGLLAKT
+173 QDYTVVGLLAKT

-190 QLLITP
+190 QLLIAP
-196 LLVAQDVLSKQGVV
+196 LSIAQAELGKQGQI
-210 SMVEIAALCHDCPVA
+210 SMVEIAALCHDCPVD

-233 VLPGVD
+233 VLPGTE

-249 RMHALDQFRMFAWG
+249 RMHALGQFRLFAWG

-291 GIFRAIGYRRRHVL
+291 GIFRAIGYRRRHIL
-305 HLILLEAAIVS
+305 HLVLMEAAIVS
-316 ALAGV
+316 ALGGV
-321 LGYVAGVLATLT
+321 LGYLSGVAATLT
-333 ALPLLEGG
+333 ALPLLDG
-341 GKAPWH
+341 GKASWQ
-347 WNPSLALIAIFAAV
+347 WNPTLAVAAV
-361 LVGLLAS
+361 VAAVIVGLLAS

>member
-21 LVVGLMIGV
+21 LVIGLLIGV

-43 SQRAQHELENFG
+43 GQRAQHELENFG

-62 HSDQMALSYGGVQLG
+62 RSDALALNYGGIQLA
-77 GVNLVTE
+77 GVNLVAKE
-84 EIRQD
+84 LEQS
-89 SLARID
+89 SLANID

-110 LGTIEIE
+110 LGAVEVE
-117 GQRLMMMGVD
+117 GQRIMMMGVD
-127 PLAEF
+127 PVAEF
-132 KLKRWWSIA
+132 KLKKWWSIA
-141 GRPVQQGRELLVGD
+141 GRPVEQGHELLVGD
-155 AVARRLQLV
+155 AVVKRFNLN
-164 MGDTVQISG
+164 MGDTLKVNG

-190 QLLITP
+190 QLLIAP
-196 LLVAQDVLSKQGVV
+196 LDVAQATLGKPGQI
-210 SMVEIAALCHDCPVA
+210 SMVEIAALCHDCPVD
-225 DMVNQLQQ
+225 DMVNQLQT
-233 VLPGVD
+233 VLPGTD

-249 RMHALDQFRMFAWG
+249 RMHALGQFRLFAWG

-305 HLILLEAAIVS
+305 HLVLMEATIVS

-321 LGYVAGVLATLT
+321 LGYLTGVAATLV
-333 ALPLLEGG
+333 ALPLLDG
-341 GKAPWH
+341 GKASWQ
-347 WNPSLALIAIFAAV
+347 WNPTLAVAAVVAAIF
-361 LVGLLAS
+361 VGLLAS
-368 LQPALRAS
+368 LQPAFRAS

>member
-1 VRLEHIVLHNLRRRK
+1 MRLEHIVLHNLRRRK

-21 LVVGLMIGV
+21 LVIGLLIGV

-43 SQRAQHELENFG
+43 GQKAQHELENFG
-55 ANIIITP
+55 ANIIISPRT
-62 HSDQMALSYGGVQLG
+62 DQLSLNYGGVQLG
-77 GVNLVTE
+77 GVNLVAS
-84 EIRQD
+84 EIEQS
-89 SLARID
+89 SLQNID
-95 DIPNRRNVATIAPKV
+95 TIRNRKNVATIAPKV
-110 LGTIEIE
+110 LGAVEVS
-117 GQRLMMMGVD
+117 GQRVMMMGID
-127 PLAEF
+127 PAAEL
-132 KLKRWWSIA
+132 KVKRWWAIA
-141 GRPVQQGRELLVGD
+141 GRNVEQGRELLVGD
-155 AVARRLQLV
+155 AVAQQFNLS
-164 MGDTVQISG
+164 MGDKLQVNG
-173 QDFTVVGLLAKT
+173 HDFTVVGLLAKT

-190 QLLITP
+190 QLLVAP
-196 LLVAQDVLSKQGVV
+196 LGVAQATLGKEGRV
-210 SMVEIAALCHDCPVA
+210 SMVEIAALCHDCPVD
-225 DMVNQLQQ
+225 DMVKQLQE
-233 VLPGVD
+233 VLSGTD

-249 RMHALDQFRMFAWG
+249 RMHALGQFRLFAWG
-263 VAVTVVIIGAL
+263 VAGTVIVIGAL

-305 HLILLEAAIVS
+305 HMVLMEAALVS

-321 LGYVAGVLATLT
+321 LGYVTGVLATIGT
-333 ALPLLEGG
+333 LPLLDNGH
-341 GKAPWH
+341 ARWH
-347 WNPSLALIAIFAAV
+347 FDPTLAVASVFASV